1 MRLDMIPK
9 GLNVERVKKPK
20 DEPENPAT
28 FGTQLFEEEPKGRQ
42 RRISQ

>member
-1 MRLDMIPK
+1 MDVIPK

-20 DEPENPAT
+20 DEPEDSPT
-28 FGTQLFEEEPKGRQ
+28 FGIWLFEEEPNGIQ